1 MRNFTNLILPIF
13 LLAVSIQAKA
23 DSWIDPTWKRMLDS
37 SDVIALVEYR
47 SNGDFKASAKIE
59 IIYKGQLN
67 IGDEI
72 WISGYS
78 NRYGPI
84 DKMKKGNKYL
94 VFLNLNEPTER
105 SLEYW
110 NEEMQKDSKQK
121 EYVEALK
128 AQKAYYVWSPTSGDL
143 KIKGE
148 TVQYN
153 LIQSSYYHKQSF
165 YPLKDFESFLS
176 AYIDKNGIEIYQQK
190 LISKIKTV
198 NESDEKSQ
206 SLMQLYLL
214 GYSSFLDEYSEYALI
229 KNPLTKYALAQL
241 MGNIKNENSRNVLIT
256 LLDDE
261 NSMVQGE
268 SVRQLKVESP
278 EIVAP
283 ILLSK
288 LKSSSGE
295 NFGPSNLMDPVMN
308 TIDGGKTEIIKTLG
322 ELRYEPAI
330 PDLLSLLETEDDY
343 LFELVIEA
351 LKEIESKEYIP
362 YINKHLDNKT
372 HDLIFEI
379 SMMIVQD
386 SLVECLP
393 SFKNFISSCNR
404 NRHPNYEYTISTCC
418 GIGHFKDST
427 TEKFLLSDFEHFF
440 TYKDTLNSSKQ
451 LFWTHK
457 YFKTFAE
464 LETKEARPLLF
475 KSIYD
480 WFGINQDFGIYPQL
494 FEIKKQAEDSLRVL
508 FSNLF
513 VDKKYELNY
522 CIAYLSN
529 TSGIILG
536 KKPEIDY
543 LIEVSTPKTENGE
556 QYKANVASKLGLNK
570 DNIYI
575 RYGNGWYHYEKQ
587 RRFDNNLSSTPLIDY
602 LSYAKSIPIR
612 EDVDF
617 LKAIIDNNFITD
629 EYYKKKVK
637 ETIMEI
643 QVELEK

>member
-1 MRNFTNLILPIF
+1 MRYCFNILLTIF
-13 LLAVSIQAKA
+13 LFSVSLQVKA

-37 SDVIALVEYR
+37 SDLIALVEYR
-47 SNGDFKASAKIE
+47 SDGDFRAKARIDC
-59 IIYKGQLN
+59 IYKGQLD

-84 DKMKKGNKYL
+84 DKMKTGNKYL

-110 NEEMQKDSKQK
+110 NEEVDKNSKLK
-121 EYVEALK
+121 TYVEALK
-128 AQKAYYVWSPTSGDL
+128 THKAYHVWSPTSGDL
-143 KIKGE
+143 KIKGDS
-148 TVQYN
+148 VQYD

-176 AYIDKNGIEIYQQK
+176 AYIGKKDIEIYQQK
-190 LISKIKTV
+190 LISEIKTV

-206 SLMQLYLL
+206 SLMQLYFL
-214 GYSSFLDEYSEYALI
+214 GYNSFHDEFNKYAII
-229 KNPLTKYALAQL
+229 KNPSTKYALAHL
-241 MGNIKNENSRNVLIT
+241 MGNIKNEKSRNVLIT

-268 SVRQLKVESP
+268 SVRQIKVESP

-288 LKSSSGE
+288 LKSSSGG

-308 TIDGGKTEIIKTLG
+308 TLDGGKIEIIKTLG
-322 ELRYEPAI
+322 ELKYEPAI
-330 PDLLSLLETEDDY
+330 PNLLSLLETTDDY
-343 LFELVIEA
+343 LFELVIKA
-351 LKEIESKEYIP
+351 LKEIGSKEYIP

-379 SMMIVQD
+379 SMMIAKD

-393 SFKNFISSCNR
+393 SFKNFITSCNR
-404 NRHPNYEYTISTCC
+404 NRYPNYEYTISTCC
-418 GIGHFKDST
+418 GIGKFKDST
-427 TEKFLLSDFEHFF
+427 IENFLLTDLEHFF
-440 TYKDTLNSSKQ
+440 TYKDTLESSKQ
-451 LFWTHK
+451 KYWIQK
-457 YFKTFAE
+457 YFETFTE
-464 LETKEARPLLF
+464 LGTIEARPLLF

-480 WFGINQDFGIYPQL
+480 WFGINQDFGTYPQL

-508 FSNLF
+508 FNNLL
-513 VDKKYELNY
+513 VDRKYELNY

-529 TSGIILG
+529 TSDIILG
-536 KKPEIDY
+536 EKPEIDY
-543 LIEVSTPKTENGE
+543 LIEVSIPTTENGE
-556 QYKANVASKLGLNK
+556 NHKEIIVNELALNK
-570 DNIYI
+570 DRVYI
-575 RYGNGWYHYEKQ
+575 RYSNGSYHYEKQ
-587 RRFDNNLSSTPLIDY
+587 DRFDNSLSSTPLIKY
-602 LSYAKSIPIR
+602 LSYAKSIPTR

-637 ETIMEI
+637 KTIMEI